1 MGRVESPMAAN
12 RRLLWIIS
20 FHHAC
25 NDGTLMALVALI
37 PVLAVQMNLTYYDV
51 GLLGFGLIITVVVQ
65 YLIGRYADRVFSRY
79 LLEVGALLM
88 GASFVLLLFVANFEE
103 LFLAV
108 IVMRVGGAFYHP
120 VGTSWITREFSG
132 DYLETALGVQSGV
145 GNFGVIVALATSGFL
160 GDLFTWK
167 APCILWAG
175 LNTAAVLLGVFVV
188 EESTITTRIEKA
200 RPTIAPRATLRK
212 MLYLVLPI
220 ATGGALYQVTSYFG
234 PINLTRSTAWNAG
247 TADLVFAV
255 WIGIGTIT
263 SYSFGRLSSRYGKL
277 TLLRLGYLISI
288 GACVLLAFT
297 LDWFLVAPALIVYGA
312 FLFVTY
318 PALFSLVT
326 DSTSE
331 VERGTAFGL
340 LFGFQLG
347 GGAATV
353 YVCGIIADAM
363 GSPIFSFV
371 IAAGLAMA
379 SFLVI
384 SAYDRRTRTAPKAG
398 SLLQAPSPPWA

>member
-1 MGRVESPMAAN
+1 MRRDEPMGPN

-37 PVLAVQMNLTYYDV
+37 PILRVQMDLSYYDV

-65 YLIGRYADRVFSRY
+65 YLIGRFADRVFSRY

-88 GASFVLLLFVANFEE
+88 GASFVLLVFVSDFEQ

-108 IVMRVGGAFYHP
+108 ISMRVGGAFYHP

-145 GNFGVIVALATSGFL
+145 GNFGVIIALGSSGFL
-160 GDLFTWK
+160 GEIFSWK

-175 LNTAAVLLGVFVV
+175 LNLSAVFLGMFMV
-188 EESTITTRIEKA
+188 EEASIKTRIEKT
-200 RPTIAPRATLRK
+200 RPAIAPKITLKK
-212 MLYLVLPI
+212 MLFLSLPI

-234 PINLTRSTAWNAG
+234 PINLTRSSVWSPG
-247 TADLVFAV
+247 TADLMFAI
-255 WIGIGTIT
+255 WIGIGTVT
-263 SYSFGRLSSRYGKL
+263 SYYFGVLSARYGKYS
-277 TLLRLGYLISI
+277 LLRAGYLVSI
-288 GACVLLAFT
+288 AASLVLALT
-297 LDWFLVAPALIVYGA
+297 LDWFLVAPALIVFGA

-326 DSTSE
+326 DATGE
-331 VERGTAFGL
+331 AERGTAFGL
-340 LFGFQLG
+340 LFGLQLG
-347 GGAATV
+347 GGALTV
-353 YVCGIIADAM
+353 YVCGIIADTLHNP
-363 GSPIFSFV
+363 SYSFAIV
-371 IAAGLAMA
+371 AGLALT
-379 SFLVI
+379 SFAAI
-384 SAYDRRTRTAPKAG
+384 TAYSRRTKGPEAP
-398 SLLQAPSPPWA
+398 SLLQPPAPPWA